1 MYLHVIYIY
10 MEVPEMGGS
19 PNHPNLES
27 PISGNSHVCM
37 CVYIYGCVMW
47 ILICVFIHETVV
59 YWLLSVNL
67 EGAMAI
73 PASVGCSPC
82 IHLNCFIPIPG
93 PTVSW
98 SPLILLGPE
107 PLRS

>member
-1 MYLHVIYIY
+1 
-10 MEVPEMGGS
+10 MGGS
-19 PNHPNLES
+19 PNLPNLES

-37 CVYIYGCVMW
+37 CVYIYIWLHYVD
-47 ILICVFIHETVV
+47 INIYIYIHETVV

-82 IHLNCFIPIPG
+82 IHLNCFITIPG
-93 PTVSW
+93 PMVSW

>member
-1 MYLHVIYIY
+1 
-10 MEVPEMGGS
+10 MGGS

-27 PISGNSHVCM
+27 PISLPCMYVC
-37 CVYIYGCVMW
+37 VYILFIYIYGCIMW
-47 ILICVFIHETVV
+47 IYVYIYTHETVV

-73 PASVGCSPC
+73 PASVACSPC
-82 IHLNCFIPIPG
+82 IHLNCFILIPG